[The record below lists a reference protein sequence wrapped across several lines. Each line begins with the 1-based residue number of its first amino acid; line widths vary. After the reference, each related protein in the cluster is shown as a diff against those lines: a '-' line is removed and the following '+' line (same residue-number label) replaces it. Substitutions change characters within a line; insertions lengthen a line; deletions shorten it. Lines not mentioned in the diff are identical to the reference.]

1 MTRKSRRE
9 FFEITAKA
17 AALQAAAGLPK
28 LPAADDWL
36 ERFDHVVV
44 LMMENRSFDTMLG
57 HLYEP
62 GAVPRGQSYEGVGGK
77 TLTNPIP
84 PGARDAWRRL
94 VPVAVGGS
102 IESPSPDPGEEYP
115 AVNTQLYGGVEPA
128 ENSRREGLAIA
139 HPYNLPDPVPARPPM
154 NGFVT
159 DYIHAFRRDTGRDP
173 AYEEYAVILRC
184 FAPESLPVL
193 STLARSFAVCDH
205 WHCAVPSQTFTN
217 RSFFHAGT
225 SGGSVLNVPYAAWV
239 RENDAETIFNRI
251 DAKRR
256 GLSWKVYFDCED
268 SYSLTA
274 LIHYPVLKN
283 SLGTGFA
290 DMERFLEDARAGTL
304 PSYAF
309 IEPRFFLNHNDQHPP
324 IQFLGK
330 SLHSSV
336 LAGEVLIERVYDAI
350 RRSDNEKGSNF
361 SNTLLVVTYD
371 EHGGTYDHV
380 PPPEAA
386 PPEASAPRGQM
397 GFRFDR
403 LGVRVPAVLISAW
416 IEPGTVVSTPLDH
429 GSILRTMSKKWDLGH
444 LTERDRASND
454 VGAAFNRGTP
464 RPRESWPVVRA
475 RPMPRRELRQAANMD
490 HPLNGLQ
497 RSVLGLATALGAD
510 HASPGRTHTVSS
522 AIHTIRIAVVKAGF
536 CRR

>member
-17 AALQAAAGLPK
+17 AALQAAAVLPK

-57 HLYEP
+57 YLYEP
-62 GAVPRGQSYEGVGGK
+62 GAVPRGQSFEGIGGR

-115 AVNTQLYGGVEPA
+115 NVNTQLYGGVEPA
-128 ENSRREGLAIA
+128 ENSRRERRTIA
-139 HPYNLPDPVPARPPM
+139 HYNLPDPVPPRPPM

-159 DYIHAFRRDTGRDP
+159 DYIQAFRRDVGRDP
-173 AYEEYAVILRC
+173 SYEEYAVILQC

-251 DAKRR
+251 ESKRR
-256 GLSWKVYFDCED
+256 SLSWKVYFDCED

-403 LGVRVPAVLISAW
+403 LGVRVPAILISAW
-416 IEPGTVVSTPLDH
+416 IEPGTIVSTPLDH
-429 GSILRTMSKKWDLGH
+429 GSVLRTMSRKWDLGH

-475 RPMPRRELRQAANMD
+475 RPMPQRELRQAANMD

-510 HASPGRTHTVSS
+510 HASPGRAHTVSS
-522 AIHTIRIAVVKAGF
+522 AIHTIRTAVARAGF